1 MARDVT
7 VTFEDGTSNVYKNTP
22 DDITPMAV
30 QTRAEKDFSKKVTE
44 INGGRKLSEIPA
56 PRAEPSFMDRLLNQS
71 TGVLTPSPQTVGN
84 VAAGLARGAGSIG
97 ATLLAPADYIAGK
110 IAEKYGEIPFVT
122 GRDENRRIK
131 MTEALRTMGAQPE
144 SLAFQSGQIGGEVAG
159 TLPIGGILGRGV
171 TAVAPRVAAPLATAL
186 ETGGFSTGAMTAAQR
201 AAAGLAPATV
211 LQGAGNLAARATG
224 GAVTGAAGSALV
236 NPADAETGA
245 VIGAALPTVGASAVK
260 LFAKGGGWLWDAV
273 TGKLGEVKAG
283 EIARRV
289 AGGDLAA
296 IRAANAVAEQGLTSG
311 QAAAG
316 IDNAAWS
323 ALDATV
329 KKQNTGSVYSRIAT
343 AQEAPIANELA
354 RLTGG
359 ATATES
365 NAVRR
370 ESKNALNA
378 ITTPMRDTS
387 LERAGIAGAV
397 QPGLE
402 QTVAAAEKGAAAK
415 VEDVRRFTAAQ
426 DRWDEWAKTWT
437 PTTTR
442 DTGQSLLPRYAKDH
456 PQFQQT
462 FPGQLAQK
470 AEEVA
475 TGAAESSLRLGEL
488 ARDAKASIANLKAQ
502 GLQPLKSDS
511 LISSLNARLADPDIA
526 TNTHATRA
534 LTQVRDMFANL
545 SDQFGVITP
554 QAAYAIRKNGVTSA
568 LADFQGSE
576 DAKRKLA
583 QTVLMEVR
591 PLIDDA
597 IERAGGIGWRNYLKT
612 FEQGMHGIE
621 EKKMAAVA
629 RQLYES
635 GDKKGFVNLIRGNN
649 PKAVED
655 IFGPGKDNFI
665 QEMGGQRPK
674 SPALDFMRLADT
686 VDRELKL
693 ATQASEGGQE
703 VAKIISDA
711 AGSSKYLPSMF
722 SAKITILRQGMKE
735 FEGKVSKSALSAL
748 EKGMVSG
755 ATANELLATVPTSER
770 WKVLNIMQNSARWN
784 PAVGA
789 ATRQGAVNA
798 LAPSE
803 PQQNRLNTYG
813 IAQ

>member
-30 QTRAEKDFSKKVTE
+30 QTRAEKDFSKKVIE
-44 INGGRKLSEIPA
+44 INGGRKPSEIPA

-122 GRDENRRIK
+122 GRDENRRAK

-245 VIGAALPTVGASAVK
+245 VIGAALPTVGAGAVK

-426 DRWDEWAKTWT
+426 DRWDEWAKTWM
-437 PTTTR
+437 PSSFR
-442 DTGQSLLPRYAKDH
+442 LLPDATKARL
-456 PQFQQT
+456 PIEQT
-462 FPGQLAQK
+462 FPGQLTQK

-502 GLQPLKSDS
+502 GLQPLKPDTIVAS
-511 LISSLNARLADPDIA
+511 LKARLADPDIKVNKPA
-526 TNTHATRA
+526 TAA
-534 LTQVRDMFANL
+534 LTQIIDMFADLTNK
-545 SDQFGVITP
+545 FGVVTP
-554 QAAYAIRKNGVTSA
+554 QAAYAIRKNGINSVISE
-568 LADFQGSE
+568 FNGSE
-576 DAKRKLA
+576 DARKKLA
-583 QTVLMEVR
+583 QTVLLEVR

-735 FEGKVSKSALSAL
+735 FEGKVSKSALSAI

-770 WKVLNIMQNSARWN
+770 WKVLNIMQNSVRWN
-784 PAVGA
+784 PAITA
-789 ATRQGAVNA
+789 AARQGAVNA

-803 PQQNRLNTYG
+803 PPQNRLNTYG